1 MRETMIALELLSLVT
16 LGIILIGSAVAIKNK
31 RSRNAYF
38 NSCVGVVM
46 TAEFVDMLAWWF
58 NGRSDLTNLIY
69 MLNFLAYI
77 LGYSMGIAFVF
88 YLWML
93 IKETQDV
100 PKWIYKMVLGVGVV
114 YMLLFIFAELNNK
127 IFSVVNGNYLVGEWY
142 PFSQLYH
149 YFCMTVFLVMILYYA
164 KYLGTL
170 CTMACLSYLVLPLIS
185 ILLHLVWPQY
195 SFTYIAYT
203 LSMVIIYVMIQADY
217 EKEYIVRENSLI
229 EASTR
234 DALTGL
240 YNRRAYDMACNQMKK
255 FDKVGVFFCDAN
267 GLKKTND
274 EQGHQAGDRLLLNVA
289 NGLIDIFSRNQVF
302 RISGDEF
309 VVMCPNMT
317 YEVFHAQGISL
328 KAFVRRN
335 GMPIASVGEAYG
347 NGVDTFQ
354 LIKEAEQQMYIDKE
368 RFYHD
373 FPRMERRNR

>member
-1 MRETMIALELLSLVT
+1 
-16 LGIILIGSAVAIKNK
+16 
-31 RSRNAYF
+31 
-38 NSCVGVVM
+38 
-46 TAEFVDMLAWWF
+46 
-58 NGRSDLTNLIY
+58 
-69 MLNFLAYI
+69 
-77 LGYSMGIAFVF
+77 
-88 YLWML
+88 
-93 IKETQDV
+93 
-100 PKWIYKMVLGVGVV
+100 
-114 YMLLFIFAELNNK
+114 
-127 IFSVVNGNYLVGEWY
+127 
-142 PFSQLYH
+142 
-149 YFCMTVFLVMILYYA
+149 
-164 KYLGTL
+164 L

-203 LSMVIIYVMIQADY
+203 LSMLIIYVMIQADY